1 MAYGVK
7 EDKTKANIVVY
18 SHTFSAVSTS
28 GELEYTGSWDE
39 LSALG
44 VDAQDF
50 SDGKWVILS
59 CYQENHKTNTGKRF
73 DTMVLSNNIAYPR
86 ATFLPD
92 GEPFVP
98 DSDSFTL
105 KCLNGY
111 GGYGST
117 CDVTVYVVL
126 MKIA

>member
-18 SHTFSAVSTS
+18 SHTFSELSIV

-59 CYQENHKTNTGKRF
+59 CYQYNHKTNTGERF
-73 DTMVLSNNIAYPR
+73 DTMLLSDNIAYPR
-86 ATFLPD
+86 AT
-92 GEPFVP
+92 FVP

-105 KCLNGY
+105 KGFNVY
-111 GGYGST
+111 GGYGLL